1 MSLFKRR
8 STLPPIELL
17 DKPQAGNRAKPSDKQ
32 TKTIFDVIT
41 RLKYDTLLEVV
52 HNGPRF
58 YQYRYKLQNGCIVKN
73 TTKLAR
79 AIAQELDIDGVRVTV
94 ESEQNGRLIIEVPK
108 THSDIVYI
116 REALESPEYK
126 EAEGALLFPV
136 GKQADGTFLIADMH
150 KLPHILAGG
159 MSGSGMNAFME
170 ENLLVSLLY
179 RYTSDELRLL
189 IIDPKQVQFPQYNG
203 IPHLLQPVITEPDNA
218 KEAIEWVAEETERR
232 FKILNE
238 YQVRD
243 IDALHKRNDVPS
255 MPFIMVII
263 GELADL
269 MMLDGKYYEK
279 ALVRIIQKS
288 RAVGIYFYI
297 ATHRPSTDVC
307 PGVLR
312 ANLPTKLAFAT
323 ATKTDS
329 KTLLDME
336 GGETLKGAGDL
347 LYFNYEQ
354 KLPIRLQAPHA
365 TMEEVDSVIEH
376 IKQNT

>member
-41 RLKYDTLLEVV
+41 RLKYDTLLEVI

-108 THSDIVYI
+108 THSDTVYI

-203 IPHLLQPVITEPDNA
+203 IPHLLQPVITEPDDA
-218 KEAIEWVAEETERR
+218 KEAIEWLAEETERR

-243 IDALHKRNDVPS
+243 IDALHKRNDVPA
-255 MPFIMVII
+255 MPFILVII

-288 RAVGIYFYI
+288 RAVGIHFYI

-323 ATKTDS
+323 ASKTDS

-336 GGETLKGAGDL
+336 GGETLKGAGDRPKTTNTFTSTL
-347 LYFNYEQ
+347 CNYG
-354 KLPIRLQAPHA
+354 R
-365 TMEEVDSVIEH
+365 SR
-376 IKQNT
+376 